1 MLTRNIKIFSMC
13 FIKLW
18 DERVSM
24 KARKV
29 YKTQDFNLK
38 KMIVLEKSMAFKEFL
53 KNLENNCTL

>member
-1 MLTRNIKIFSMC
+1 MC